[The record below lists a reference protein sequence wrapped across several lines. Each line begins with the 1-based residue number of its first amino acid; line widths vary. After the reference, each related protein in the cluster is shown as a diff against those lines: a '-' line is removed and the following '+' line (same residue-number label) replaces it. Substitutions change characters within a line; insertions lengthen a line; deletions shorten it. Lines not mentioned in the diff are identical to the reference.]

1 MQDERNFGSGSGPVG
16 TTGLGTG
23 AGSAAG
29 TGAGAANTPRFE
41 GAAGGTGGGG
51 LNQPSTESRDVKERV
66 RDRAEERVND
76 AMHRAA
82 GPLESAADRIERL
95 ADRQSDDAQLGSM
108 AHSVADG
115 LEAASNYLRGHDL
128 RGLLD
133 DMERMVD
140 RRPTQSLLVAIGA
153 GWLVGKLLR

>member
-23 AGSAAG
+23 GGSAAG

-41 GAAGGTGGGG
+41 SAAGGGG
-51 LNQPSTESRDVKERV
+51 LDQNTEPRDVKERV

-95 ADRQSDDAQLGSM
+95 AERQGEDAQLGTM

-133 DMERMVD
+133 DLERMVD
-140 RRPTQSLLVAIGA
+140 RRPTQSLLVAVGA